1 MRPLLFPSLLAIAF
15 TACADPVPTEFS
27 DGGPDTPA
35 VTGMTYGWTFDQ
47 EAPGPMP
54 APWFNVL
61 GDWRIEDGTVLQA
74 AELGAPDYPRVLF
87 EGLQF
92 TDLKMS
98 VNCQMESGDTD
109 RACGILFR
117 AADSENYYVTRANTL
132 EDNIRLYRV
141 VDGSRQQFASASRA
155 VSSNT
160 WHTLEVEA
168 IGNRITVSWNGEKV
182 IDETDGTFTSG
193 AIGLWT
199 KADSI
204 TRFDELTATA
214 R

>member
-1 MRPLLFPSLLAIAF
+1 MRLQLIPLIAIVG
-15 TACADPVPTEFS
+15 CADPVATEFS

-35 VTGMTYGWTFDQ
+35 VAGMTYAWSFDQ
-47 EAPGPMP
+47 DAPGAMA

-61 GDWRIEDGTVLQA
+61 GDWRVEDGAVVQA
-74 AELGAPDYPRVLF
+74 GEYGNPDFPRVLF

-98 VNCQMESGDTD
+98 VRCRMETGDTD
-109 RACGILFR
+109 KACGLVFR
-117 AADSENYYVTRANTL
+117 AVDSENYFITRSNVL

-141 VDGSRQQFASASRA
+141 VNGDRQQFASASRP
-155 VSSNT
+155 VSSNA

-168 IGNRITVSWNGEKV
+168 TGSHITVSWNSEKI
-182 IDETDGTFTSG
+182 IDETDATFASG
-193 AIGLWT
+193 VIGMWT

-204 TRFDELTATA
+204 TRFDDLSVTA

>member
-1 MRPLLFPSLLAIAF
+1 MRPILVASILAS
-15 TACADPVPTEFS
+15 TGCADPVPTTFS
-27 DGGPDTPA
+27 DGGADTPA
-35 VTGMTYGWTFDQ
+35 VAGMTYAWAFDQ
-47 EAPGPMP
+47 DAPGPMP
-54 APWFNVL
+54 APWFDVL
-61 GDWRIEDGTVLQA
+61 GDWQIEDGAVLQA
-74 AELGAPDYPRVLF
+74 GVFGDPDFPRVVF

-92 TDLKMS
+92 TDLKLS
-98 VNCQMESGDTD
+98 VKCQMESGDTD
-109 RACGILFR
+109 RACGLMFR
-117 AADSENYYVTRANTL
+117 AADSDNYYITRANVL

-141 VDGSRQQFASASRA
+141 VDRDRQQFASASRS
-155 VSSNT
+155 VSSKT

-193 AIGLWT
+193 VIGLWT

-204 TRFDELTATA
+204 TRFDELSAIA